1 MRNLK
6 TLFIFVLA
14 PLFCISQN
22 TIFWKV
28 TSPNTQKVSY
38 LLGTFHIIGNTFI
51 DSLPVIKE
59 KLLGADLAAFETQL
73 DREKIATAYNARKGS
88 DNITKILSKEDMDLV
103 NQMIAYSKV
112 DVTKY
117 TPGEIFVKAQA
128 YYPTYMCGI
137 KNSKDTWERMDGYLI
152 DVAKKAGR
160 KMHYFESD
168 SLQIEKLTAL
178 TKTIDWKFFEKNIR
192 AVLDKYKKP
201 VDEKSCQLTVQYKS
215 FNLDYNFKGEC
226 QSDALLKDRNEKWM
240 QQLPALLDNN
250 NCFIA
255 VGLMHY
261 FNKCGVIEQLRKLGY
276 TIEPV
281 SLQ

>member
-1 MRNLK
+1 MRNIK
-6 TLFIFVLA
+6 TLFFFVLA

-28 TSPNTQKVSY
+28 TSPKTQKVSY
-38 LLGTFHIIGNTFI
+38 LLGTYHIIGNAFI

-59 KLLGADLAAFETQL
+59 KLMAAELAAFETPL
-73 DREKIATAYNARKGS
+73 ERDKIAAAYNARTGS
-88 DNITKILSKEDMDLV
+88 DEIYKILSKEDVDFIKM
-103 NQMIAYSKV
+103 MTASAKV

-117 TPGEIFVKAQA
+117 TPGEIFAKVQA

-137 KNSKDTWERMDGYLI
+137 TNSKDTWQRMDEYLI
-152 DVAKKAGR
+152 DVAKTANK
-160 KMHYFESD
+160 KMHYFEND
-168 SLQIEKLTAL
+168 LQQMEELGNF
-178 TKTIDWKFFEKNIR
+178 TKVIDWKFFKTNIK

-201 VDEKSCQLTVQYKS
+201 VDQKSCELSVQYRT
-215 FNLDYNFKGEC
+215 FNLDYNFNGEC
-226 QSDALLKDRNEKWM
+226 QSDILLKNRNDKWM

-255 VGLMHY
+255 VGLLHY

-276 TIEPV
+276 TVEPV